1 MVAVYELQI
10 VDWLGYRGII
20 IIMLVTVGQCIM
32 LGLTFEEEVPES
44 SVIWKRC
51 WEEYDWD

>member
-10 VDWLGYRGII
+10 VDWLGYSN
-20 IIMLVTVGQCIM
+20 IIMLVIVGQCIM

-51 WEEYDWD
+51 WEEYD

>member
-10 VDWLGYRGII
+10 VDWLGYSN
-20 IIMLVTVGQCIM
+20 IIMLVIVGQCIM